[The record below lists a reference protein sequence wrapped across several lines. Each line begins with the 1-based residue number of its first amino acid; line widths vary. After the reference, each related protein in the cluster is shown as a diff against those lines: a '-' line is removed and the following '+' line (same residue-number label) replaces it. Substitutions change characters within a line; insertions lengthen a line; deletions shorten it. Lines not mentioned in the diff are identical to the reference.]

1 MRNKLMMLGIVSLLT
16 VGGTAFA
23 QSGGTGSGSGTGTGS
38 GSADTGTTYSDN
50 TRDNDHDW
58 GWVGLLGL
66 AGLMGLKRR
75 EVTRDRDVR
84 TTAPVSR

>member
-16 VGGTAFA
+16 FGGGAAFG
-23 QSGGTGSGSGTGTGS
+23 QTGSGTGSGSSGTGS
-38 GSADTGTTYSDN
+38 TDTGTTYSDN

-75 EVTRDRDVR
+75 EATRDRDVR